1 MPGTLNPADYVS
13 RGMTPS
19 SQTANHNW
27 LRGPDF
33 LWGPEDSWPGQECRN
48 VPTECLELKKETH
61 LHSLEVTPDSAAAKK
76 ESPELETIIDPAE
89 PPLQVL
95 ITTCSDWTC
104 LRCKVAWLLRFAQF
118 IRDKDK
124 VVTGRLTVDDL
135 NAATMATVKIVQS
148 SAYAQEIKDLKSN
161 GVVRASSKIAA
172 LNPELDAQGVLRVN
186 GRGKKRVVEST
197 IGQQVILPRNHA
209 VAEKIVHHVHH
220 FIGHLGCKHVIDKL
234 QKTSG
239 SHKSAF

>member
-1 MPGTLNPADYVS
+1 MQDWNHVPGTLNPADYVS

-89 PPLQVL
+89 PPPPS
-95 ITTCSDWTC
+95 SDNN
-104 LRCKVAWLLRFAQF
+104 LLRLDLPQVQGSMA
-118 IRDKDK
+118 
-124 VVTGRLTVDDL
+124 LTIC
-135 NAATMATVKIVQS
+135 TV
-148 SAYAQEIKDLKSN
+148 
-161 GVVRASSKIAA
+161 
-172 LNPELDAQGVLRVN
+172 
-186 GRGKKRVVEST
+186 
-197 IGQQVILPRNHA
+197 H
-209 VAEKIVHHVHH
+209 
-220 FIGHLGCKHVIDKL
+220 
-234 QKTSG
+234 
-239 SHKSAF
+239 